1 MTSVNVTKAATVQNA
16 VFWEIVFHHVLCGA
30 SRETQL
36 GWTSVWGHEGP
47 RYATPLH
54 PGNTRAAWTSA
65 VGLSVC
71 VCVVLWVSVVVWLP
85 GAKEN
90 RGIRCPKCVVVDAVV
105 QQH

>member
-47 RYATPLH
+47 RYATPLR

-65 VGLSVC
+65 FL
-71 VCVVLWVSVVVWLP
+71 LP
-85 GAKEN
+85 GAAANKGYSN
-90 RGIRCPKCVVVDAVV
+90 NSSGGGG
-105 QQH
+105 